1 MADNRRH
8 LANLRFAKAAL
19 ESAKELLKIDE
30 NMENRELTAV
40 CHSIGRKAGVLAE
53 MLSVEEDIILRSG
66 EAAEA
71 AEAGTDSGK
80 ALVVDLA
87 GTLEPHESHRRNTEF
102 L

>member
-30 NMENRELTAV
+30 NMENRELTAI
-40 CHSIGRKAGVLAE
+40 CHSVGRKAGVLAE
-53 MLSVEEDIILRSG
+53 MLSVEEDIILGSG

-71 AEAGTDSGK
+71 SEAGTDSSK
-80 ALVVDLA
+80 AFQEV
-87 GTLEPHESHRRNTEF
+87 TLEPDELHHRNIEF

>member
-19 ESAKELLKIDE
+19 ESDKELLKIDE

-66 EAAEA
+66 EVVE
-71 AEAGTDSGK
+71 ESEVGTDSSK
-80 ALVVDLA
+80 AFQEI
-87 GTLEPHESHRRNTEF
+87 TLEPDEAHHRNIEF

>member
-71 AEAGTDSGK
+71 GTDSGK

-87 GTLEPHESHRRNTEF
+87 GTLEPHEPHRRNTEF

>member
-53 MLSVEEDIILRSG
+53 MLSVEEDIILRSA

-71 AEAGTDSGK
+71 SEAGTDSGK
-80 ALVVDLA
+80 AFQA
-87 GTLEPHESHRRNTEF
+87 GTLEPVEPHHRNTEF

>member
-40 CHSIGRKAGVLAE
+40 CHPIGRKAGVLAD

-66 EAAEA
+66 EEAEA
-71 AEAGTDSGK
+71 SEAGTDSGK
-80 ALVVDLA
+80 AFQA